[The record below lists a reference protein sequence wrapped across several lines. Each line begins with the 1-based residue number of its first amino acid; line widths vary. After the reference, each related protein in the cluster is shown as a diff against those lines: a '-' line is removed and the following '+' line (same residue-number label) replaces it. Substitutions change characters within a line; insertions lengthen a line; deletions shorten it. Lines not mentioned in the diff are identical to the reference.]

1 MEASYEVPEFYKK
14 YRAKE
19 DESIYEHTLNLLKNL
34 EELKH
39 IVDIEDTDLIEK
51 ACIYHDF
58 GKVNPLFQKRLESKK
73 KFDDEKE
80 IGHNI
85 ISFYL
90 SRQFT
95 TGKTGILFCMQY

>member
-1 MEASYEVPEFYKK
+1 MEASYEVAEFYKK
-14 YRAKE
+14 YKAKE

-58 GKVNPLFQKRLESKK
+58 GKVNPLFQKRLESKNVILMFFI
-73 KFDDEKE
+73 KFKFN
-80 IGHNI
+80 NI
-85 ISFYL
+85 
-90 SRQFT
+90 T
-95 TGKTGILFCMQY
+95 KNNEM